1 MRTGPRNAITDV
13 AGISVGNAV
22 DERVRSGVTA
32 LLCHNPAV
40 ASVHVMGGAPGT
52 RETDLL
58 SPENTI
64 EAIDGIVLS
73 GGSAFGLDAAGG
85 VQAFL
90 RDRQRGFVLAERLV
104 PLVPGAVIFDLAN
117 GGDKGWAEPGPYR
130 RLGLEAANAAQA
142 EFSTGT
148 AGAGYGA
155 LASGLKGGLGTA
167 SARLDSGFT
176 LGALMVVNPVGSVTV
191 GETAHFWAAP
201 FELDAEFGGL
211 GLPSPMPDDAA
222 MVRLKFRD
230 PPQAG
235 TNTAIGIL
243 ATDAVLTKAQA
254 KRLAM
259 VAHDGIA
266 RAIWPSHTPF
276 DGDTIFSLAT
286 GTSGRPPGREEW
298 IDMGAIAIATVA
310 RAIARAVYDATG
322 MDGDVYPAWRD
333 RFAAG

>member
-1 MRTGPRNAITDV
+1 MKAGKQNAITDV
-13 AGISVGNAV
+13 AGIRVGNAV
-22 DERVRSGVTA
+22 DETVRSGVTA
-32 LLCHNPAV
+32 LLCDSPAV

-58 SPENTI
+58 TPENTI

-73 GGSAFGLDAAGG
+73 GGSAYGLDAAGG

-90 RDRQRGFVLAERLV
+90 RGRQRGYVLAEMLV

-117 GGDKGWAEPGPYR
+117 GGAKDWGEPGPYR
-130 RLGLEAANAAQA
+130 RLGLEAANTAGF

-155 LASGLKGGLGTA
+155 LACGLKGGLGTA
-167 SARLDSGFT
+167 SARLESGFT
-176 LGALMVVNPVGSVTV
+176 LGALMVVNPVGSVTI
-191 GETAHFWAAP
+191 GETRHFWAAP
-201 FELDAEFGGL
+201 FELDGEFGGF
-211 GLPSPMPDDAA
+211 GLPSPMPDDATQ
-222 MVRLKFRD
+222 VRLKFRA

-235 TNTAIGIL
+235 TNTAIGVL

-254 KRLAM
+254 KRLAI

-276 DGDTIFSLAT
+276 DGDTIFTLAT
-286 GTSGRPPGREEW
+286 GTAGRPPEREEW
-298 IDMGAIAIATVA
+298 IELGAIAAATVS
-310 RAIARAVYDATG
+310 RAIARAVFEAKG
-322 MDGDVYPAWRD
+322 MEGDVYPAWRD
-333 RFAAG
+333 RFG